1 MTQLNVTAAL
11 VEAGL
16 RLDHVERRASLLAS
30 LGPLP
35 KPERVRPFARRVV
48 PILHVVE
55 VQSYVSEQ
63 RAHEAPRAA

>member
-48 PILHVVE
+48 PLLHVVE
-55 VQSYVSEQ
+55 VQHPMPELTAYET
-63 RAHEAPRAA
+63 PRAA